1 MRKIFCMLLFFIFL
15 APCGF
20 SDSIWEIPQEELRG
34 VLIDNA
40 LADDNS
46 FFEQKKQ
53 ERINQELEEKLNVK
67 LVPISLD
74 ECLKTAV
81 EHNYI
86 IKQQKATAREAL
98 WNKRNAYSKFLPN
111 ANYTFTSQWLSG
123 TYLVGG
129 IVPVDVHENPLSS
142 SFNFEWSFFD
152 QGKVFF
158 DVSQKRSLQKSA
170 DALAEFSK
178 DEIILNTAQSYYQL
192 LKNRA
197 ELEIYAI
204 NVIDRK
210 TQYDMTMARYA
221 VGVGTRFDIYR
232 AEAELEKSKQEYIE
246 SVNAIRIA
254 QAKLANYMGID
265 VLTPLYPK
273 EIVINKKTLLDTD
286 AETMIGWAKKSRL
299 DLYAEK
305 KKIDAM
311 KAERN
316 AVYTDLVPD
325 ITFKFSSSMYG
336 TRRSGLYPSDTLT
349 LNVVAPFGS
358 YCGVD
363 TFTKIK
369 SYKYQILAAENN
381 LTQLIRNVEE
391 AIISSKQ
398 NSDSASERIVASEKE
413 VFASRKSLESAVILM
428 QTGTQTFLDVIQA
441 QNLKVNAQ
449 VRLTECITDYN
460 ISQVQLLFESGII
473 TIDNVLNGINQPPLG
488 NQGQA
493 QNSQQNQQQNPSQNL
508 PQNQSQNSPQNQMPQ
523 TP

>member
-1 MRKIFCMLLFFIFL
+1 MQNAF
-15 APCGF
+15 A
-20 SDSIWEIPQEELRG
+20 DSIWEIPQEELKG

-53 ERINQELEEKLNVK
+53 ERINAELEEKLKVK
-67 LVPISLD
+67 LIPISLD
-74 ECLKTAV
+74 ECLKLAL

-86 IKQQKATAREAL
+86 IKQKDATARETL

-129 IVPVDVHENPLSS
+129 IVPVHVSENPLSS

-152 QGKVFF
+152 RGKIFF
-158 DVSQKRSLQKSA
+158 DISQKRSLQKSA
-170 DALAEFSK
+170 DALAKFSRE
-178 DEIILNTAQSYYQL
+178 EIILNTSKSYYQL

-221 VGVGTRFDIYR
+221 VGIGTRFDIYR

-246 SVNAIRIA
+246 SVNSIRIA

-273 EIVINKKTLLDTD
+273 EIVINKKTLVDID
-286 AETMIGWAKKSRL
+286 AETLIGWAKKSRL

-305 KKIDAM
+305 KKIDAL

-316 AVYTDLVPD
+316 SVYTDLVPD
-325 ITFKFSSSMYG
+325 VTFRFSSSMYG
-336 TRRSGLYPSDTLT
+336 TKRSGLYPSDTLS

-369 SYKYQILAAENN
+369 SYKYKILSAENN
-381 LTQLIRNVEE
+381 LTQLTRNVEE

-413 VFASRKSLESAVILM
+413 VYASRKSLENAVVLM
-428 QTGTQTFLDVIQA
+428 QTGTQTFIDVIQA

-460 ISQVQLLFESGII
+460 IAQVQLLFESGVI
-473 TIDNVLNGINQPPLG
+473 TVDNVINGLNS
-488 NQGQA
+488 QA
-493 QNSQQNQQQNPSQNL
+493 QTQGANQT
-508 PQNQSQNSPQNQMPQ
+508 PQ